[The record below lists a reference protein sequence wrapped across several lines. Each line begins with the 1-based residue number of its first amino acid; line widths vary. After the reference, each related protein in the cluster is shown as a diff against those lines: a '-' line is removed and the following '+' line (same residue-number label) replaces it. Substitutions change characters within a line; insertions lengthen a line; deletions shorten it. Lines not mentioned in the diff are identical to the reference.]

1 MGKWGIYRK
10 QDSELL
16 CLYIFSI
23 YILDRQEICGGKQAG
38 GWVGGDVTQ
47 RWQEAQAGLI
57 ETGKDETECS
67 QEGLEIGK
75 TIVVK
80 ENPLI
85 HLFFKSLSS
94 SVILFASLIIL
105 PSTLGQ
111 VTDTSNRPPYSCSCP
126 SLAHSSLQGS
136 LKCNCDYGLPC
147 PLKSTCFK
155 GTVMGP
161 PPPPPTLSKLCR
173 QPFLCPPLPYTLL
186 LFSH

>member
-1 MGKWGIYRK
+1 M
-10 QDSELL
+10 
-16 CLYIFSI
+16 
-23 YILDRQEICGGKQAG
+23 
-38 GWVGGDVTQ
+38 
-47 RWQEAQAGLI
+47 
-57 ETGKDETECS
+57 
-67 QEGLEIGK
+67 
-75 TIVVK
+75 VK

-126 SLAHSSLQGS
+126 PAHSSLQGS

-161 PPPPPTLSKLCR
+161 PPPPPHPQQALSLA
-173 QPFLCPPLPYTLL
+173 FFVSPLPYTLL
-186 LFSH
+186 LFSHQVMSNSSPSLGLQHASLPCLSPSPGVCSSSRPLSRCCYLTISSSAALFSFCLQSFLASGYIYSYTHANA